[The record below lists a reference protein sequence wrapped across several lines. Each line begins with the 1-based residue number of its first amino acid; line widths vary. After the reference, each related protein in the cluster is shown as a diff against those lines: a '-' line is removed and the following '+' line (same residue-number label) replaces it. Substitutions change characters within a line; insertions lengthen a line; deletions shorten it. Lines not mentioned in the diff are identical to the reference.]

1 MLPMKKFDLVIIG
14 GGVAGLVSASGAAQL
29 GARVA
34 LVERE
39 SLGGDCLRTGC
50 VPTKRLVHSAKVASL
65 MRRAGEFGL
74 EGEPLRVNFQ
84 KVMQSMRD
92 VRAEIGKNDD
102 PERFRKMGVDV
113 MFGEGRFT
121 GPNEFEIKGERLWGR
136 KFIIA
141 TGSRPVM
148 LPIPGLKES
157 GALTNET
164 ALELDRLPRTIA
176 ILGAGPIGMEFAQ
189 VFSRLGSKVTV
200 IEKMGQILPRE
211 DKELSDALF
220 KILSA
225 QGIRIDVCTEVK
237 EVRRSGEAKTLS
249 AQCPT
254 GDKTYEADEVMI
266 AIGRA
271 PNVEGLNLE
280 AAGVE
285 YDRRKGIKADD
296 TLRTSQKHIYACGD
310 VVGQYAFTHV
320 AEYHAGIAISNSLFP
335 VIKRK
340 VDYRVVPWTTFTDPE
355 LSRIGLT
362 EDEAKEKYGSKD
374 VHVYRFEFKDVDRA
388 VIEGEGQGLI
398 KLVCDSKARI
408 LGAHILGPH
417 AGELIHEYVLAMREN
432 LPITK
437 ISRAIHVYPTGS
449 QAVKRAADQYYKEKL
464 FTGWFP
470 KLAKW
475 LIRRG
480 S

>member
-1 MLPMKKFDLVIIG
+1 MKRYDLVIIG

-50 VPTKRLVHSAKVASL
+50 VPTKRLVHAAKVASL
-65 MRRAGEFGL
+65 MRRMEEFGL
-74 EGEPLRVNFQ
+74 EGDPLKVNFQ

-113 MFGEGRFT
+113 LFGDGKFT
-121 GPNEFEIKGERLWGR
+121 GPNEFEIKGEKLWGR
-136 KFIIA
+136 RFIVA

-164 ALELDRLPRTIA
+164 ALELDRLPGSIA

-211 DKELSDALF
+211 DKELSDTLF

-225 QGIRIDVCTEVK
+225 EGIRIDVCTEVK
-237 EVRRSGEAKTLS
+237 EVRQSGEVKTLS
-249 AQCPT
+249 AHCPT

-285 YDRRKGIKADD
+285 YDRRKGIKADE
-296 TLRTSQKHIYACGD
+296 TLRTTQKHIYACGD

-320 AEYHAGIAISNSLFP
+320 AEYHAGIALSNALFP
-335 VIKRK
+335 VVKRK
-340 VDYRVVPWTTFTDPE
+340 VDYRVVPWSTFTDPE
-355 LSRIGLT
+355 LARIGLT
-362 EDEAKEKYGSKD
+362 EDEAKEKYGSKN
-374 VHVYRFEFKDVDRA
+374 VHVYRFQFKDVDRA
-388 VIEGEGQGLI
+388 VIEGEGHGLI

-437 ISRAIHVYPTGS
+437 ISRAIHVYPTDS
-449 QAVKRAADQYYKEKL
+449 QGVKRAADQYYKEKL